1 MNLKE
6 LIALYRA
13 QAFDN
18 DEQAP
23 FCRDEL
29 LTLYANEAQVEACRR
44 GQLLVDTVSMQVAAN
59 EELVLLP
66 EHAIRV
72 TRAFVNR
79 QTAAVLSVQEMDAMH
94 PGWQFD
100 SPNSRP
106 THLVAGVTTE
116 ALHLWPRPNGEAEM
130 LMTFQALPKTKLC
143 HESDKPEIRK
153 EAHAGLVDWMLYRAY
168 SREDNDQ
175 YNDAKAVLALR
186 RFEAEFGRKASARNE
201 EWVRSGVGMMVG
213 PIA

>member
-1 MNLKE
+1 MKLQE
-6 LIALYRA
+6 LIGLYRA
-13 QAFDN
+13 QAGDN
-18 DEQAP
+18 EEP
-23 FCRDEL
+23 YFCDKDL

-44 GQLLVDTVSMQVAAN
+44 GQLLVDTAREQLEAN
-59 EELVLLP
+59 QEFVGLP
-66 EHAIRV
+66 HHALRV

-79 QTAAVLSVQEMDAMH
+79 QPVAVVSVQDMDAMH

-100 SPNSRP
+100 SPQSQV
-106 THLVAGVTTE
+106 THLVAGVTTG
-116 ALHLWPRPNGEAEM
+116 ALHLWPCPNAE
-130 LMTFQALPKTKLC
+130 LELVMTVQSLPKQSLAG
-143 HESDKPEIRK
+143 DDDVPEIRP

-168 SREDNDQ
+168 SREDNDL

-201 EWVRSGVGMMVG
+201 EWVRSGAAMMPG